1 TFEAAAYLRR
11 IGADTIVVRKLFTST
26 LDSYQRKTRIVNA
39 AQIYHNCAVAES
51 DFSSE
56 DMRIVAPQAADELLG
71 IDGVDGSFVMY
82 ETPGTINIS
91 ARSMG
96 IINVQL
102 IMEKL
107 GGGGHQTM
115 AAAQIRGVEMEK
127 AKEMLL
133 ESIDQYFKEKG

>member
-1 TFEAAAYLRR
+1 
-11 IGADTIVVRKLFTST
+11 
-26 LDSYQRKTRIVNA
+26 
-39 AQIYHNCAVAES
+39 
-51 DFSSE
+51 
-56 DMRIVAPQAADELLG
+56 MAPQAADELLG
-71 IDGVDGSFVMY
+71 IDGVDGSFVLY
-82 ETPGTINIS
+82 ETPGPINIS